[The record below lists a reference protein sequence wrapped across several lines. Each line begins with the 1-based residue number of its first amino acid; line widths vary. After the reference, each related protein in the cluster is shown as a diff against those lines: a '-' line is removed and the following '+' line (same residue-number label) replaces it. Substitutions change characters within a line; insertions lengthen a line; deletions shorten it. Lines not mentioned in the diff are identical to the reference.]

1 MGRTSWKITLVL
13 IAVAAVIFIK
23 YNTMQNMHDSYTN
36 QWENLD
42 TQCQQRAILIPKLVR
57 TAKASAIQEEEIFE
71 QLANT
76 KAIAA
81 NTIIDPT
88 NLTADNVRKFQV
100 AQDNLN
106 SALIDLLDLAMHH
119 PDLQENQDFLDLA
132 AKLDGEENRIEVQKR
147 RFNEQVKLFNTY
159 IAKFPANLVANMIGF
174 EKQASFSSITGA
186 NNGSELQ

>member
-13 IAVAAVIFIK
+13 IAVAAVIFSK

-119 PDLQENQDFLDLA
+119 PDLQENQDFLDRA